1 MFAYLGIV
9 ANVSTKS
16 VTSCYIVLP
25 GLSFT
30 SSVKVTEN
38 DGKQTQVALK
48 TNVTIKH
55 TVDQSHI
62 NGKIAKVEIKQNVS
76 GLNIMY
82 CMYLDLSKPNT
93 GHLNQTTSKS
103 VKSDLRLRTVYSST
117 KQPKNAHKTYQE
129 LTFWLH
135 IFLRFYRTNYSF
147 KWSILL

>member
-82 CMYLDLSKPNT
+82 LLY
-93 GHLNQTTSKS
+93 
-103 VKSDLRLRTVYSST
+103 VFRL
-117 KQPKNAHKTYQE
+117 
-129 LTFWLH
+129 
-135 IFLRFYRTNYSF
+135 I
-147 KWSILL
+147 